1 MNAFELLKN
10 ISLFASVTTIIL
22 GLICLIL
29 LASNF
34 KETSLFSKFLLLCAF
49 AEIVNLYG
57 AYAQKQTL
65 MIIPIFSFFELVV
78 FVNYFKTQFAARK
91 LNIILVLGGLLAL
104 VDAYL
109 IQYNPLGSV
118 FVVSRVCNS
127 IILIVMAIYG
137 VYSLA
142 LPKRYVRINFAI
154 ILYFSLTFVHFLLL
168 NLLINVKES
177 EIFVIW
183 ITYSLACVAFNFL
196 LFFDL
201 WKFGKIHKL

>member
-1 MNAFELLKN
+1 MTAFELLKD
-10 ISLFASVTTIIL
+10 ISLFASIVTIVI
-22 GLICLIL
+22 GLVCLIL
-29 LASNF
+29 AATNF
-34 KETSLFSKFLLLCAF
+34 REMSLFYKFLLLCAF
-49 AEIVNLYG
+49 AEIVNIYG
-57 AYAQKQTL
+57 AYAQMQTL
-65 MIIPIFSFFELVV
+65 MIIPIFSFFELAV
-78 FVNYFKTQFAARK
+78 FVSYFKTQFAAK
-91 LNIILVLGGLLAL
+91 NLNLVLLLGGLLAL
-104 VDAYL
+104 VDVFL
-109 IQYNPLGSV
+109 IYYNPLGSL

-127 IILIVMAIYG
+127 IILIVMAIYS
-137 VYSLA
+137 VYSLG
-142 LPKRYVRINFAI
+142 LPQRYVRLNFAI